1 MKGGFGRPNPLSYV
15 HIMKQVMIAKV
26 IWKQGSETFYG
37 PFDSYERYV
46 KWSEELMDEIGS
58 EVDEILFD
66 WLHSVT
72 EVFEERN

>member
-1 MKGGFGRPNPLSYV
+1 M
-15 HIMKQVMIAKV
+15 
-26 IWKQGSETFYG
+26 WKQGSETFYG
-37 PFDSYERYV
+37 PFDSYKEYV

-66 WLHSVT
+66 WLRSVT